1 MGMGGISIWQ
11 LLIVLVIVL
20 LLFGTKK
27 LRNLGTD
34 LGGAVKGFR
43 STMKDG
49 ASAEESSE
57 TEGEAGQDS
66 LVESA
71 EEWPVFCAH
80 DKIREVIKFVT
91 YHRDREGESH
101 EKCLPL
107 SDFNWI
113 DKGLIKTAKKQ
124 LTSLPYQGLRWY
136 SR

>member
-57 TEGEAGQDS
+57 TEGEASQDS
-66 LVESA
+66 LAESVEDADSDS
-71 EEWPVFCAH
+71 
-80 DKIREVIKFVT
+80 DKE
-91 YHRDREGESH
+91 
-101 EKCLPL
+101 
-107 SDFNWI
+107 N
-113 DKGLIKTAKKQ
+113 AKV
-124 LTSLPYQGLRWY
+124 
-136 SR
+136 